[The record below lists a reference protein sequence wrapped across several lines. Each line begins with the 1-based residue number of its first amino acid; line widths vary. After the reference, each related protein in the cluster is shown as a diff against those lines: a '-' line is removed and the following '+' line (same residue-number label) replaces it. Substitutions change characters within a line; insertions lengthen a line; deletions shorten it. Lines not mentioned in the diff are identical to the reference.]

1 LFHFFSNILEAT
13 IRLTISSVAAPNQV
27 VLFDQQSEHTDR
39 ADRYAVNCSA
49 MFDRFFD

>member
-1 LFHFFSNILEAT
+1 M
-13 IRLTISSVAAPNQV
+13 RRTISSVAAPNQV